1 LISAENGTWKLE
13 LVRNNFTAPE
23 ADAILNIP
31 LRRGGG
37 DDVWAWGLEK
47 TGIYSVKTSQRALMT
62 CNELSTLAEGTVTET
77 STSETELWNRLWN
90 LHVVPKV
97 RVFWW
102 CVLRGILPVE
112 CTLHYGHIAPLARC
126 KVCLA
131 ANEDAILML

>member
-77 STSETELWNRLWN
+77 STSETELWN
-90 LHVVPKV
+90 
-97 RVFWW
+97 
-102 CVLRGILPVE
+102 
-112 CTLHYGHIAPLARC
+112 
-126 KVCLA
+126 
-131 ANEDAILML
+131 

>member
-62 CNELSTLAEGTVTET
+62 CNELSTLAEWTVFR
-77 STSETELWNRLWN
+77 SM
-90 LHVVPKV
+90 HK
-97 RVFWW
+97 RV
-102 CVLRGILPVE
+102 E
-112 CTLHYGHIAPLARC
+112 
-126 KVCLA
+126 
-131 ANEDAILML
+131 